1 MCNDKA
7 DKAVKN
13 GVGEGIGDPAGRVA
27 GRQGAEALEG
37 AGKGAGRGGAG
48 HGRGW
53 TPVEKAVGM
62 GDVYAFPEFGRSYRN
77 VPEGGEDAQNA
88 VRSRLRGLIDWA
100 AVEKARKVDEREA
113 ERERVAKGAKRRAGG
128 WTWLAV
134 SREDAQ

>member
-1 MCNDKA
+1 MCNDDA
-7 DKAVKN
+7 DKQVKN
-13 GVGEGIGDPAGRVA
+13 GAGEGIGDQAAERA
-27 GRQGAEALEG
+27 GRQ
-37 AGKGAGRGGAG
+37 GAGRGGAG

-62 GDVYAFPEFGRSYRN
+62 GDAYAFPEFGSRSYRS
-77 VPEGGEDAQNA
+77 VPEGGKDVANGQW
-88 VRSRLRGLIDWA
+88 SRLRGLIDWD
-100 AVEKARKVDEREA
+100 AVEKARKADERAA